1 MPMSEEPFRVQALGP
16 LRAWLG
22 DDELKLGPA
31 RQRAVFAA
39 LATRAVT
46 RPISR
51 ADLIQ
56 AVWGDAAPASAN
68 GSVHT
73 YISGLRRILEPSRT
87 RWSTDGLLV
96 SDSAGYRLRL
106 APTALDIGEFDRL
119 RETARAQWQ
128 ENDAA
133 HTVETL
139 DRALAL
145 WSGEALTGVPG
156 PHAEALR
163 TGLAEQRI
171 AALEMRAAGLLAL
184 GAHEDLVSELTV
196 LVREHPLREALWQSL
211 MIALHR
217 SGRTTEAL
225 EAFRTA
231 RGILRDELGIQ
242 PGRELA
248 ETHQRILT
256 NDPELL
262 STTAPTAV
270 VETLSVLP
278 GPVIHALEARR
289 TTPPVC
295 HGREEEVAV
304 LQGLAEE
311 ALGGRGRTVWIEGE
325 PGIGKS
331 EVLTCALADIG
342 ERGCHVAWAAASEL
356 EQLFPL
362 QVVLDCLGL
371 DAKRTESESSASDTD
386 PVAATADRIL
396 AHVDRLCATAPLVM
410 VIDDLQWADEASVL
424 MWNRLSA
431 ATRQL
436 PLLLIAASRPVP
448 RREELVQARQA
459 AEARGL
465 EAITLGPLAVS
476 AAEDLL
482 GDLIGARPG
491 EELRSLIAKA
501 SGNPLYLREVTSAL
515 LREDAIE
522 VVEGVA
528 RVREGTDL
536 KAPESLLDAV
546 ARSLAL
552 LDGLSRE
559 TVRRAAVLGMEFGL
573 AQVAATMGK
582 MPSELLGVFEQVME
596 MRIVVDAGTQ
606 LAFRHPMLRWALYN
620 EIPEDIRAEWHRRAA
635 EALAG
640 IGSGV
645 EHIAQQLVAVPAAV
659 DDWVIGW
666 LADHHESLSNRA
678 PSIAAVLL
686 HRVLDECPSD
696 DPRREVLLS
705 AYVLVLFRLDQEPFD
720 LAQEAMLISRDPGRA
735 AEMRHLAAAMAHRRG
750 ETDTATTLLERNDS
764 PETPPIWRERR
775 RALLAN
781 FERGTLDDLEEATR
795 KALRSYSQALAVGEP
810 YPIGHALQTL
820 WLVKSIERDHGSA
833 LRHVEHA
840 IEAVEGHQEHAG
852 FYFDLLDNRL
862 FTLQN
867 LDRLDEARTTLRTAQ
882 RAAAKYSLPHG
893 LQVSSAVHDY
903 WTGEWDDALAEL
915 DTVTEDGPAIT
926 FHGHREPGAAALL
939 LHGVAGL
946 IHGRRGE
953 AEQAAAHLYAA
964 EEHIPVT
971 DSERESCDFLLVA
984 RSQQAEQQGDPDQA
998 VALLSPI
1005 MDPTYAAM
1013 MLRHQW
1019 LPWLIRLALAQGG
1032 DPIAAKA
1039 LDVCREEAAKEVIPA
1054 RATAAARWCE
1064 ALVFGDPEPLLQAV
1078 DHYDKVGRRV
1088 ELASAL
1094 GDAAVLLAANG
1105 RRDEAQAAADDAVA
1119 GLDRFGAQWD
1129 IGALE
1134 QRLRTYGIVPGRPER
1149 TVAGAG
1155 WSSLSAMERVI
1166 ATLAGQGRSNPEI
1179 ATALALPRRTVQAHV
1194 TRVLAELGLT
1204 SRNELAG
1211 LSWDTPLRQVAGSS
1225 R

>member
-1 MPMSEEPFRVQALGP
+1 MSEKPFRVQALGS

-22 DDELKLGPA
+22 DDELELGPA

-46 RPISR
+46 RPITR
-51 ADLIQ
+51 AELIQ

-106 APTALDIGEFDRL
+106 APSALDIGEFDTL
-119 RETARAQWQ
+119 RETARAHWQ

-133 HTVETL
+133 GTVETL

-156 PHAEALR
+156 PHAESLR
-163 TGLAEQRI
+163 AGLAEQRL
-171 AALEMRAAGLLAL
+171 AALELRAAGLLAL
-184 GAHEDLVSELTV
+184 GAHEDLVSELTL
-196 LVREHPLREALWQSL
+196 LVREHPLREPLWHSL

-217 SGRTTEAL
+217 GGRTTEAL
-225 EAFRTA
+225 DAFRMA
-231 RGILRDELGIQ
+231 REILRDELGVQ
-242 PGRELA
+242 PGRQLVEI
-248 ETHQRILT
+248 HQRILV
-256 NDPELL
+256 NDPEL
-262 STTAPTAV
+262 APPVARAAA

-278 GPVIHALEARR
+278 GPVAHAFETRSE
-289 TTPPVC
+289 TSPVC

-304 LQGLAEE
+304 LRQLAEDV
-311 ALGGRGRTVWIEGE
+311 LDGRGRTVWIEGE

-331 EVLTCALADIG
+331 ELLTCALADVRD
-342 ERGCHVAWAAASEL
+342 RGCHVAWAAASEL

-362 QVVLDCLGL
+362 QVVLGCLGM
-371 DAKRTESESSASDTD
+371 DAKRIGGEALANGVD
-386 PVAATADRIL
+386 PVAATADQIL

-448 RREELVQARQA
+448 RREELVQARNA

-465 EAITLGPLAVS
+465 EMITLGPLTVP
-476 AAEDLL
+476 AAEDVL
-482 GDLIGARPG
+482 GDLIGARPSK
-491 EELRSLIAKA
+491 ELCSLIIKA
-501 SGNPLYLREVTSAL
+501 AGNPLYLREVTGAL
-515 LREDAIE
+515 IREDALTI
-522 VVEGVA
+522 VDGVA
-528 RVREGTDL
+528 HVRAGTDL
-536 KAPESLLDAV
+536 NAPESLRDAV
-546 ARSLAL
+546 ARTLDL
-552 LDGLSRE
+552 LGDLSRE

-582 MPSELLGVFEQVME
+582 MPSELLGVFEEVME
-596 MRIVVDAGTQ
+596 LRIIVDTGTQ

-620 EIPEDIRAEWHRRAA
+620 EIPERVRAEWHRRAA
-635 EALAG
+635 ESLAK

-645 EHIAQQLVAVPAAV
+645 EQVAQQLAAVPAAV
-659 DDWVIGW
+659 DDWVISW
-666 LADHHESLSNRA
+666 LADHHESLANRA

-686 HRVLDECPSD
+686 NRVVDECPAD
-696 DPRREVLLS
+696 DPRREALLS
-705 AYVLVLFRLDQEPFD
+705 AYVLVLFRLDQEPFE
-720 LAQEAMLISRDPGRA
+720 LAREAMLTSRDPDRA
-735 AEMRHLAAAMAHRRG
+735 AEMRHLAAAMAYRRG
-750 ETDTATTLLERNDS
+750 DTEAATLLLERNAS
-764 PETPPIWRERR
+764 GETPPIWRERR

-781 FERGTLDDLEEATR
+781 FERGTLDDLEEAFS
-795 KALRSYSQALAVGEP
+795 KALRSYRRALAVGEP

-820 WLVKSIERDHGSA
+820 WLVKSIERDHESA
-833 LRHVEHA
+833 LRHIEHA
-840 IEAVEGHQEHAG
+840 IEAVDGHREHAG

-867 LDRLDEARTTLRTAQ
+867 LDRLDEAGMTLRIAR

-903 WTGEWDDALAEL
+903 WIGEWDDALAEL

-953 AEQAAAHLYAA
+953 PEQAAAHLYAA

-971 DSERESCDFLLVA
+971 DSERESCDFLLIA
-984 RSQQAEQQGDPDQA
+984 RSIQAEQRGDPGQA

-1005 MDPTYAAM
+1005 MDTTYAAM

-1019 LPWLIRLALAQGG
+1019 LPWLIRLATAQG
-1032 DPIAAKA
+1032 DDEIVTRA
-1039 LDVCREEAAKEVIPA
+1039 LGVCREEAAKEGVPA
-1054 RATAAARWCE
+1054 RATAAAWWCE
-1064 ALVFGDPEPLLQAV
+1064 ALVSGDPEPLLNAV
-1078 DHYDKVGRRV
+1078 DHYDKVGRRM

-1094 GDAAVLLAANG
+1094 GDAAVLLAGKG
-1105 RRDEAQAAADDAVA
+1105 RLDEAQAAANDAVA

-1129 IGALE
+1129 VEALE
-1134 QRLRTYGIVPGRPER
+1134 QRLRKYAIVPGRPEKA
-1149 TVAGAG
+1149 VAAG
-1155 WSSLSAMERVI
+1155 WSSLSAMERAV

-1194 TRVLAELGLT
+1194 THVLAELGLK
-1204 SRNELAG
+1204 SRNGLAG
-1211 LSWDTPLRQVAGSS
+1211 FTDQPGNAFISMTRA
-1225 R
+1225 